1 MLADAYRIRAYPK
14 KYEYIGNRRF
24 VSKTIFRGK
33 MSAIKRTAP
42 SVDELVRRS
51 SDMRRVVREAAEQTE
66 RARQVPPEIVSR
78 MRDAGLFRIM
88 QPAIYGGYEYG
99 FEVLVRVVSEIGA
112 GCGSAGWV
120 FSLGIVHQWL
130 LSTFPKQAQD
140 EYFAD
145 PDALAFGSY
154 APTGKVS
161 SADGG
166 YRLSGR
172 WAFTSGCD
180 HASWLVLGAIVPDVS
195 GGLSPSFFLLPKDD
209 VHFDDNWFT
218 VGLAGT
224 GSKDTVVENA
234 FVPAHRAVAISD
246 LLKGATP
253 GARAHKNPLY
263 HQSLLSVLPFCLV
276 APLLGIAEGALADF
290 VDMARTRNTR
300 GAVMGGNNPIS
311 EFATIQA
318 RVAEATGS
326 ICAARSI
333 IFESLD
339 AASAA
344 ATAGTQ
350 ADPKLRLS
358 NRLKQSF
365 SARLLAQAVNAL
377 FLATGGQGIFTA
389 APIQRAWRDIH
400 AGSMHVSLAWDAVS
414 TMYGQYALGLE
425 PKGQY

>member
-1 MLADAYRIRAYPK
+1 
-14 KYEYIGNRRF
+14 
-24 VSKTIFRGK
+24 
-33 MSAIKRTAP
+33 
-42 SVDELVRRS
+42 
-51 SDMRRVVREAAEQTE
+51 MRRVVREAAEQTE
-66 RARQVPPEIVSR
+66 RARQVSPEIVSR

-112 GCGSAGWV
+112 GCGSAGWL

-166 YRLSGR
+166 YRLSGK

-180 HASWLVLGAIVPDVS
+180 HASWLVLGAIVPGVS
-195 GGLSPSFFLLPKDD
+195 GGLSATPSFFLLPKDD
-209 VHFDDNWFT
+209 VYFDDSWFT

-234 FVPAHRAVAISD
+234 FVPAHRAVAIPD

-333 IFESLD
+333 ILEFLD

-350 ADPKLRLS
+350 ADAQLRLS

-365 SARLLAQAVNAL
+365 QCPPIGASCKRSVFSHRWARDFYRHADLACLEGHPRGINA
-377 FLATGGQGIFTA
+377 
-389 APIQRAWRDIH
+389 R
-400 AGSMHVSLAWDAVS
+400 
-414 TMYGQYALGLE
+414 
-425 PKGQY
+425 

>member
-1 MLADAYRIRAYPK
+1 
-14 KYEYIGNRRF
+14 
-24 VSKTIFRGK
+24 
-33 MSAIKRTAP
+33 
-42 SVDELVRRS
+42 
-51 SDMRRVVREAAEQTE
+51 
-66 RARQVPPEIVSR
+66 
-78 MRDAGLFRIM
+78 
-88 QPAIYGGYEYG
+88 
-99 FEVLVRVVSEIGA
+99 
-112 GCGSAGWV
+112 
-120 FSLGIVHQWL
+120 
-130 LSTFPKQAQD
+130 
-140 EYFAD
+140 
-145 PDALAFGSY
+145 
-154 APTGKVS
+154 
-161 SADGG
+161 
-166 YRLSGR
+166 
-172 WAFTSGCD
+172 
-180 HASWLVLGAIVPDVS
+180 
-195 GGLSPSFFLLPKDD
+195 
-209 VHFDDNWFT
+209 
-218 VGLAGT
+218 
-224 GSKDTVVENA
+224 
-234 FVPAHRAVAISD
+234 

-253 GARAHKNPLY
+253 GAKAHKNPLY

-300 GAVMGGNNPIS
+300 GAVMGGKNPIS

-333 IFESLD
+333 ILESLG

-389 APIQRAWRDIH
+389 TPIQRAWRDIH

>member
-1 MLADAYRIRAYPK
+1 
-14 KYEYIGNRRF
+14 
-24 VSKTIFRGK
+24 
-33 MSAIKRTAP
+33 
-42 SVDELVRRS
+42 
-51 SDMRRVVREAAEQTE
+51 MRRVVREAAEQTE
-66 RARQVPPEIVSR
+66 RARQVSPEIVSR

-99 FEVLVRVVSEIGA
+99 FEVLVRVVSEIGV
-112 GCGSAGWV
+112 GCGSAGWL

-166 YRLSGR
+166 YRLSDK

-180 HASWLVLGAIVPDVS
+180 HASWLVLGAIVPGVS
-195 GGLSPSFFLLPKDD
+195 GGLSATPSFFLLPKDD
-209 VHFDDNWFT
+209 VYFDDSWFT

-234 FVPAHRAVAISD
+234 FVPAHRAVAIPD

-333 IFESLD
+333 ILESLD

-350 ADPKLRLS
+350 ADAQLRLS
-358 NRLKQSF
+358 NWLKQSF

-389 APIQRAWRDIH
+389 TPI
-400 AGSMHVSLAWDAVS
+400 
-414 TMYGQYALGLE
+414 
-425 PKGQY
+425 